1 MSARDLVCVAALA
14 LAACRGGEPLVPP
27 DVAARMGDRDIRYAA
42 FERYLERNL
51 GERGGALASAALS
64 RLFDQFLTEEL
75 LAQMARE
82 RGFARSET
90 PVSEA
95 VEALL
100 AARGDLEPKAE
111 EIAAY
116 FASHRDEFEVPARVD
131 LRQILVEDRNVAE
144 RARRELAAGATF
156 EEVMTRLTPPGGSPP
171 GGEQGLLAKDE
182 LPPSFADLIFRLR
195 EGEVSQVVSADYGF
209 HVFQVVRKLP
219 AKSLDLAEASGAI
232 RSRLR
237 QAAADRALAG
247 LVEEARTRYTVA
259 VQERNLPFNYRG
271 TFPVA
276 RTHEDR

>member
-1 MSARDLVCVAALA
+1 MSARWLLCAGALA

-27 DVAARMGDRDIRYAA
+27 DVAARLGDREIRYAA
-42 FERYLERNL
+42 FEAYLERNL
-51 GERGGALASAALS
+51 GERGGALASATLS

-75 LAQMARE
+75 LAEMARE
-82 RGFARSET
+82 RGLAARET
-90 PVSEA
+90 PVAEA

-100 AARGDLEPKAE
+100 AGRGELEPKAE
-111 EIAAY
+111 EVAAY
-116 FASHRDEFEVPARVD
+116 FAAHRADFELPARVE
-131 LRQILVEDRNVAE
+131 LRQILVEDRSVAE
-144 RARRELAAGATF
+144 RARRELAAGASF
-156 EEVMTRLTPPGGSPP
+156 EDVMRRVTPAGGPAP

-195 EGEVSQVVSADYGF
+195 EGEVSEVVSAEYGF

-219 AKSLDLAEASGAI
+219 AKSLGLAEATAAI
-232 RSRLR
+232 RSKLR

-271 TFPVA
+271 TFPLA